1 MVQFPD
7 FGTVSEWRYGGGDK
21 QGPIIGR
28 LRYKYE
34 ARYTETTWNWQR
46 ASDKCGLNKLQW
58 C

>member
-28 LRYKYE
+28 LRYFCKAIPLANIE
-34 ARYTETTWNWQR
+34 GPKNP
-46 ASDKCGLNKLQW
+46 NII
-58 C
+58 